1 MIRVYNPFWN
11 DAPVREMVNTF
22 VRQYPKMVER
32 LEEFRS
38 LDALSVSEEHDGMPR
53 GNSVSDPTG
62 KIAVKKALY
71 EAALEREIRIIDE
84 ARKHIDPMYRE
95 AVWAAALGRQSKEK
109 IADRYAVSKTTIR
122 RHLYIFHYEIAL
134 KMGWITPE
142 NWETL

>member
-11 DAPVREMVNTF
+11 NASVREMVTAF

-53 GNSVSDPTG
+53 GNGVSDPTA
-62 KIAVKKALY
+62 KIAVRKAAY
-71 EAALEREIRIIDE
+71 EAALEREIRVIDE
-84 ARKHIDPMYRE
+84 ARKHIDPLYRE

-109 IADRYAVSKTTIR
+109 IAERYAVSKTTIR
-122 RHLYIFHYEIAL
+122 KHLYMFHYEIAVE
-134 KMGWITPE
+134 MGWMTPE
-142 NWETL
+142 DWGNL